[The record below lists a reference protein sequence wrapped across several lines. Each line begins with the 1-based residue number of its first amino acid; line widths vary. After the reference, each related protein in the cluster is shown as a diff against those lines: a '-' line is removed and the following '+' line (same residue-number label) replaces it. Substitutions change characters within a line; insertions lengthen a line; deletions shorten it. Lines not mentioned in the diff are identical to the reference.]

1 MLKDN
6 LRTRERARLC
16 GKLKLLLSELSLPAD
31 HYAVCVSAI
40 CFLAVLEANLHLS
53 NLSKYFTYK
62 IILKTVVFKKEIV
75 KFDNSVSVVK
85 SQCYSN
91 ANQIELVL

>member
-1 MLKDN
+1 MQIIMQSVFLQFV
-6 LRTRERARLC
+6 LRQSWRRI
-16 GKLKLLLSELSLPAD
+16 
-31 HYAVCVSAI
+31 YIYQI
-40 CFLAVLEANLHLS
+40 CQNMSPIKIFS
-53 NLSKYFTYK
+53 MQ
-62 IILKTVVFKKEIV
+62 IILKTVVLKKEIV

>member
-6 LRTRERARLC
+6 LRIRKRARLC
-16 GKLKLLLSELSLPAD
+16 GKLKLLLSEPSLRAA

-40 CFLAVLEANLHLS
+40 CFKVVLEANLHLS

-62 IILKTVVFKKEIV
+62 NFFNV
-75 KFDNSVSVVK
+75 DNLENRK
-85 SQCYSN
+85 
-91 ANQIELVL
+91 L